1 MRGRVRAGALGV
13 GAGITARRVLPQG
26 IHPRPGLS
34 ELHTWGPQHPKWT
47 PLCSLTEHSNG
58 GTVAEGQV
66 MDIIQD
72 YLGAGYNQKV
82 AWHLI
87 SQSKRGWSELM
98 FNRDN

>member
-1 MRGRVRAGALGV
+1 
-13 GAGITARRVLPQG
+13 
-26 IHPRPGLS
+26 
-34 ELHTWGPQHPKWT
+34 
-47 PLCSLTEHSNG
+47 
-58 GTVAEGQV
+58 

-87 SQSKRGWSELM
+87 SQSKRGWLELM